1 MLDMVSVLER
11 TGHVKSNRGDTVC
24 FPKGGITV
32 EEAPGQTL
40 DEPFVAN
47 EGLLRRQ
54 RHRAALMRIS
64 VPYGG

>member
-1 MLDMVSVLER
+1 
-11 TGHVKSNRGDTVC
+11 
-24 FPKGGITV
+24 
-32 EEAPGQTL
+32 L
-40 DEPFVAN
+40 DEPFIAN